1 MTSFYAHWQSWAI
14 GAGTLVG
21 AVLISLAVRSLVF
34 SLLERIGRRSKSV
47 VDASLV
53 RHGRRPSKIVFPLIA
68 LLIAVPTTSLPPWVE
83 KPLEHVIGLG
93 LIASVAWAVILLAD
107 VVADVIVA
115 RNRIDVKDNLAARR
129 MQTQVTVLRRVFA
142 IVVIIVTL
150 AIMLLTIPHVRTIG
164 TSLLAS
170 AGLAGLVVGMAM
182 KPTFGNLVAGI
193 QIALTQPI
201 RVEDAVIVEDQWGW
215 IEEITSTYVVV
226 RIWNWQRMVLP
237 LTYFIEHPFQNWT
250 RTTACLIGSVHLFV
264 DYTTSID
271 DLRKELERLVRSTDK
286 WMGKVCVLQV
296 VEATDKAIQLRALAD
311 APDAGTAWDL
321 RCYIREG
328 LIKYLQAHCPDNL
341 PKLRTDL
348 QHLPA
353 AGIAE
358 NSGPA
363 DGDQQNLP
371 AVQSQSAR

>member
-296 VEATDKAIQLRALAD
+296 VEATDKAIQLRALMD

-321 RCYIREG
+321 RCYVREG

-341 PKLRTDL
+341 PKLRTDV

-358 NSGPA
+358 NSGPP

>member
-115 RNRIDVKDNLAARR
+115 RNRIDVKDNLSARR

-250 RTTACLIGSVHLFV
+250 RNTAQLIGSVHLFV

-296 VEATDKAIQLRALAD
+296 VEATDKAIQLRALMD

-328 LIKYLQAHCPDNL
+328 LIKYLQTHCPDNL
-341 PKLRTDL
+341 PKLRTDV
-348 QHLPA
+348 QRLPGA
-353 AGIAE
+353 DTTANG
-358 NSGPA
+358 GPP